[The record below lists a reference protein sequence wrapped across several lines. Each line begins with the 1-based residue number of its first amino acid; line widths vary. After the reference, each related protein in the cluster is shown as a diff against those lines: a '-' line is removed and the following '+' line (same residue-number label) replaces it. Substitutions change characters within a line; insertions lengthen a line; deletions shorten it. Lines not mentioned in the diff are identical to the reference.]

1 MVSRRNF
8 FTITVIML
16 VIVFMFQ
23 IPEVVK
29 DKVNH
34 YDKNEYEELDV
45 SGLDK
50 ANAHNATAVSVERT
64 GRFVVFIGRR
74 TDGAGAL
81 VGDWCDYTKRYVE
94 YYDKV
99 SDYRPRENLQPEVIL
114 VDAEALHGSEDSRNL
129 LQLAEDGNDL
139 IFCTLPDVEEL
150 QTDQVMR
157 KLLGIREIVKK
168 EVTVGGIRLLGGF
181 LLGGQKD
188 YQLGAST
195 EETQQDLD
203 LTMPWYRVS
212 SGTKSYMMGLLA
224 ESPSDTEYGT
234 EADTEEE
241 LKNEDLPAI
250 IWRNNVNGC
259 KVFVVN
265 GNYLKDNTGLGFLNA
280 MMSELKAYD
289 IYPVINAQN
298 LVVINF
304 PDLADENAGEMMER
318 YSQRLKAVYR
328 DIVWPGLVSVAQQ
341 NSLKL
346 SLMIMPQMDY
356 TDDVEPEGDTL
367 IYYMKLFQEQGAETG
382 LSGVYE
388 QDSSLDI
395 KLRIDTSFFGE
406 VVPDY
411 AILSFY
417 QGNMTKE
424 EVDDA
429 LERDMLA
436 KVRTVFTDYQATRPL
451 ISYWNQSVLR
461 QSGITDGYNHTFGDN
476 LRMTSIQTALGYS
489 TIQVDVNPVA
499 YPSSDGE
506 TWEKLS
512 KKFASNTGTYW
523 KNYSCFDKTTLAESD
538 LKVRRFLALDYV
550 QRREGNEIQLEL
562 RNFDQQAS
570 FILRTHGEVLASAQ
584 GASFVKI
591 EDGAYLIE
599 AETNRVTLKLEEES
613 HRTYY

>member
-168 EVTVGGIRLLGGF
+168 EVTVDGIRLLGGF

-224 ESPSDTEYGT
+224 ESPRDTEYGT
-234 EADTEEE
+234 EADTEAE

-259 KVFVVN
+259 KVFAVN

-280 MMSELKAYD
+280 MMAELKAYD

-367 IYYMKLFQEQGAETG
+367 IYYMKLGWPTIFCNSLEVGEHGA
-382 LSGVYE
+382 
-388 QDSSLDI
+388 
-395 KLRIDTSFFGE
+395 
-406 VVPDY
+406 
-411 AILSFY
+411 
-417 QGNMTKE
+417 
-424 EVDDA
+424 
-429 LERDMLA
+429 
-436 KVRTVFTDYQATRPL
+436 
-451 ISYWNQSVLR
+451 
-461 QSGITDGYNHTFGDN
+461 ITGYNMRVENSKYTTVKALQSIGYDTIASGDSYN
-476 LRMTSIQTALGYS
+476 DLGM
-489 TIQVDVNPVA
+489 I
-499 YPSSDGE
+499 
-506 TWEKLS
+506 
-512 KKFASNTGTYW
+512 
-523 KNYSCFDKTTLAESD
+523 
-538 LKVRRFLALDYV
+538 
-550 QRREGNEIQLEL
+550 
-562 RNFDQQAS
+562 QAS
-570 FILRTHGEVLASAQ
+570 QAGFLFKSTEQIKADYPNLAAYETYDELLAAIRNVAQ
-584 GASFVKI
+584 V
-591 EDGAYLIE
+591 
-599 AETNRVTLKLEEES
+599 
-613 HRTYY
+613 

>member
-23 IPEVVK
+23 FPEVVK

-34 YDKNEYEELDV
+34 YDKNEYEALEI
-45 SGLDK
+45 SGLDS
-50 ANAHNATAVSVERT
+50 ANVYRATAVSALQT

-94 YYDKV
+94 YYDTV
-99 SDYRPRENLQPEVIL
+99 SDYKPRENLKPEAIL
-114 VDAEALHGSEDSRNL
+114 IDAEALHGSEDSRNL
-129 LQLAEDGNDL
+129 LQLAQDGNDL
-139 IFCTLPDVEEL
+139 IFCTLPDAQEL

-168 EVTVGGIRLLGGF
+168 EVKVEGIRLLGGF

-188 YQLGAST
+188 YQLDALE
-195 EETQQDLD
+195 EETQQDLN

-212 SGTKSYMMGLLA
+212 SGTKSYMMGLVT
-224 ESPSDTEYGT
+224 ESPKSTEYGT
-234 EADTEEE
+234 EADTEQA
-241 LKNEDLPAI
+241 LKNEYMPAV

-259 KVFVVN
+259 KVFAVN
-265 GNYLKDNTGLGFLNA
+265 GDYLKDNTGLGFLNA
-280 MMSELKAYD
+280 IMAELKEYD

-382 LSGVYE
+382 LSGFYE
-388 QDSSLDI
+388 EDSSLDM
-395 KLRIDTSFFGE
+395 KLRIDTSFLRE

-411 AILSFY
+411 AILSLY
-417 QGNMTKE
+417 QGNMTNE

-429 LERDMLA
+429 LERDMLD
-436 KVRTVFTDYQATRPL
+436 KVRTVFTDYQASRPL
-451 ISYWNQSVLR
+451 ISYWNHSVLT
-461 QSGITDGYNHTFGDN
+461 QSGITDGYDHTFGDN

-523 KNYSCFDKTTLAESD
+523 KHYSCFAKTTLAESD
-538 LKVRRFLALDYV
+538 LKVRRFLALDYA
-550 QRREGNEIQLEL
+550 QRREGNEIQLEISQ
-562 RNFDQQAS
+562 FEGQAS
-570 FILRTHGEVLASAQ
+570 FILRTHGEVLVSAQ
-584 GASFVKI
+584 GASFTKI

-599 AETNRVTLKLEEES
+599 ADAKEVTLELQAES
-613 HRTYY
+613 RRKYY